1 MNLSVGQFSA
11 NLQFFAAWAF
21 LCPMWRR
28 RYFILTF
35 SFALAAFFVAGCS
48 SNSSNVFQGYIEGE
62 YVYVAS
68 PLGGALTNLAVAR
81 GDEVKAGQLL
91 FELERGSEAA
101 AVQQAEKNLAQAQSQ
116 LDDLTKGK
124 RPTEIASLEAQLA
137 RTQAN
142 LKLSEAE
149 FERREQLGGADVVS
163 KEELDQAR
171 AQRDADKAQ
180 VEQLTADLETAKLGG
195 REDVVRA
202 AQDAV
207 ASQKAALDKACWSFD
222 QKQQFAPTNAL
233 VQDTLY
239 RVSEWVASGNPVVE
253 LLPPANIKVRFFVP
267 QAALPRIKT
276 GQTASVTFDGG
287 RRAYSATVNYISTQ
301 AEFTPPVL
309 YNRENRAKLIFM
321 IEAKFSPEDAADL
334 RPGQPVDVRLN
345 P

>member
-1 MNLSVGQFSA
+1 MGFS
-11 NLQFFAAWAF
+11 L
-21 LCPMWRR
+21 PMWWRR
-28 RYFILTF
+28 IFILTF
-35 SFALAAFFVAGCS
+35 SFTLAAFFVAGCF

-101 AVQQAEKNLAQAQSQ
+101 AVQQAEKNLAQA
-116 LDDLTKGK
+116 K
-124 RPTEIASLEAQLA
+124 
-137 RTQAN
+137 AN
-142 LKLSEAE
+142 LALSEAE
-149 FERREQLGGADVVS
+149 FARRQQLRNDQGVISA
-163 KEELDQAR
+163 EELDQTR
-171 AQRDADKAQ
+171 AQRDADQAQ
-180 VEQLTADLETAKLGG
+180 VE
-195 REDVVRA
+195 
-202 AQDAV
+202 
-207 ASQKAALDKACWSFD
+207 SQTAALDKARWSFD

-239 RVSEWVASGNPVVE
+239 RVGEWVAAGNPVVD

-267 QAALPRIKT
+267 QAALPRIKP
-276 GQTASVTFDGG
+276 GQTVSVTFDGG
-287 RRAYSATVNYISTQ
+287 QHAYSATVNYISTQ

-321 IEAKFSPEDAADL
+321 IEAKFSPADAADL

>member
-1 MNLSVGQFSA
+1 MNLSFGQFSA

-21 LCPMWRR
+21 LWPMWRR
-28 RYFILTF
+28 RIFILTF

-101 AVQQAEKNLAQAQSQ
+101 AVQQAEKNLAQA
-116 LDDLTKGK
+116 K
-124 RPTEIASLEAQLA
+124 
-137 RTQAN
+137 AN
-142 LKLSEAE
+142 LALSEAE
-149 FERREQLGGADVVS
+149 YARRQQLRNDQGVISA
-163 KEELDQAR
+163 EELDQTR
-171 AQRDADKAQ
+171 AQRDADQAQ
-180 VEQLTADLETAKLGG
+180 VE
-195 REDVVRA
+195 
-202 AQDAV
+202 
-207 ASQKAALDKACWSFD
+207 SQTAALDKARWSFD

-239 RVSEWVASGNPVVE
+239 RVGEWVAAGNPVVE
-253 LLPPANIKVRFFVP
+253 LLPPGNVKVRFFVP
-267 QAALPRIKT
+267 QAALPRIKP
-276 GQTASVTFDGG
+276 GQTVSVTFDGG
-287 RRAYSATVNYISTQ
+287 QHAYSATVNYISTQ

-321 IEAKFSPEDAADL
+321 IEAKFSPADAADL